1 MKALSFLR
9 PATRPFLLQK
19 QQPTVATRSF
29 SKSAAA
35 MASTPAPKF
44 AEGSDEPRLT
54 KELEGL
60 LGSRWA
66 LTADGQGIE
75 RSFKFKTFAKTWVRA
90 GPNSN
95 QQPATNSS
103 RSGGK
108 PNMID

>member
-9 PATRPFLLQK
+9 PTTRPFLLQK
-19 QQPTVATRSF
+19 QPTVTIRSF
-29 SKSAAA
+29 SKTAAA

-60 LGSRWA
+60 LSNRWA
-66 LTADGQGIE
+66 LTEDGQGIE

-90 GPNSN
+90 TPD
-95 QQPATNSS
+95 QQPASQQSQRGNS
-103 RSGGK
+103 
-108 PNMID
+108 